1 MASHRT
7 TPTHSTVPSA
17 VPATRPSRTPP
28 AAPSAP
34 AASQQGLKRAAL
46 YARVSTEK
54 QEREETVA
62 SQVDLLYQAAA
73 ASGYDIAPTS
83 VFIDEGVSGA
93 RLDRPA
99 LDRLRDLAAEGAF
112 EMLMVTV
119 PDRLARRYAYQ
130 VLLVEEFTRCG
141 CEVVFVQHGL
151 GASPEEQMLLQMQ
164 GVFAEYER
172 ALIQERTRQGRLFAA
187 RQGRVNWGNP
197 PLWLHLHPQ
206 NPINEAEAEV
216 VRLIHRWCVEEQCS
230 SYTIQRRLTAQGIV
244 PRKARQGRWA
254 QSSIIEI
261 LRDSL
266 YKGEAY
272 YNRTQAREAHQPYGR
287 RGRHDRVPGNTQ
299 GRTRRPPSEW
309 IAVPVPAIIDP
320 ETWER
325 AQGQLRQN
333 QERAQ
338 RHTTPHRYLLRSL
351 LVCGHCSR
359 RMVGSWSALGGRY
372 ICALRYPRHVPGACP
387 GRSLGAPTIEQ
398 TVWEHVQA
406 LLADP
411 EVLRQ
416 QYEQGRG
423 DPAVDVR
430 AEHERARLERKLTAL
445 EREKARLLD
454 AYQAEVIE
462 LTELAERRERLT
474 EQGQQLRAR
483 VQEIEQQRLDRA
495 AELRLLEGVDT
506 FCTSI
511 RDAMVAPSF
520 EVKQKVLQLVVQRIV
535 VEDHRITIEHVVP
548 SGPIRLQ
555 PEHHAHAGPGTSH
568 TPLRGL
574 SGTPAVCTGP
584 GMPHPR
590 APAAADECHTPGPG
604 EDKYAS
610 RYPAPRAHRD
620 RTHGESLF

>member
-7 TPTHSTVPSA
+7 TPAHATIP
-17 VPATRPSRTPP
+17 PAIPPTRPCPTRPP
-28 AAPSAP
+28 AATPSAS
-34 AASQQGLKRAAL
+34 AAGQRDLKRAAL

-73 ASGYDIAPTS
+73 AAGYAITPTS

-99 LDRLRDLAAEGAF
+99 LDRLRDLVAEGVF
-112 EMLMVTV
+112 EVLLVTV

-151 GASPEEQMLLQMQ
+151 GASPEEQLLLQMQ

-172 ALIQERTRQGRLFAA
+172 ALIQERTRRGRLFAA

-197 PLWLHLHPQ
+197 PYGYTYIRKTPTTPQHLVV
-206 NPINEAEAEV
+206 NEAEAEV
-216 VRLIHRWCVEEQCS
+216 VRLIYRWCVEEQCS

-254 QSSIIEI
+254 QSSIVEI

-272 YNRTQAREAHQPYGR
+272 YNRTQPAELHQPYGP
-287 RGRHDRVPGNTQ
+287 RGRTDRVPGNTQ

-309 IAVPVPAIIDP
+309 IAVPVPPIIDP

-325 AQGQLRQN
+325 AQAQLRQN

-338 RHTTPHRYLLRSL
+338 RQTTPRRYLLRSL
-351 LVCGHCSR
+351 LVCGRCGR
-359 RMVGSWSALGGRY
+359 RMVGSWSAPGGRY

-387 GRSLGAPTIEQ
+387 GRSLSALAIEQ
-398 TVWEHVQA
+398 MVWAHVQA

-416 QYEQGRG
+416 QYAQGHG

-430 AEHERARLERKLTAL
+430 AEHEHARIERKLAAL
-445 EREKARLLD
+445 ERENTRLLD
-454 AYQAEVIE
+454 AYQAAVIE
-462 LTELAERRERLT
+462 LAELAERRERLT
-474 EQGQQLRAR
+474 AQGQQLRAR
-483 VQEIEQQRLDRA
+483 VQEIEQQRRDRA
-495 AELRLLEGVDT
+495 AELRLLEGVDA
-506 FCTSI
+506 FCASI
-511 RDAMVAPSF
+511 RDAMVAPTF

-548 SGPIRLQ
+548 SGPLRLQ
-555 PEHHAHAGPGTSH
+555 TEHPAGD
-568 TPLRGL
+568 
-574 SGTPAVCTGP
+574 
-584 GMPHPR
+584 
-590 APAAADECHTPGPG
+590 AP
-604 EDKYAS
+604 
-610 RYPAPRAHRD
+610 
-620 RTHGESLF
+620 

>member
-7 TPTHSTVPSA
+7 TPTRPTAPSA
-17 VPATRPSRTPP
+17 VPATRPTRTSP

-34 AASQQGLKRAAL
+34 AASQQGLKRTAL

-73 ASGYDIAPTS
+73 ASGYDISPTS

-112 EMLMVTV
+112 EVLLVTV

-141 CEVVFVQHGL
+141 CEVIFVQHGL

-172 ALIQERTRQGRLFAA
+172 ALIQERTRRGRLFAA

-197 PLWLHLHPQ
+197 PYGYTYVRKTPTTPQHLV
-206 NPINEAEAEV
+206 INEAEAEV
-216 VRLIHRWCVEEQCS
+216 VRLIYRWCVEEQLS
-230 SYTIQRRLTAQGIV
+230 SYAIQRRLTDHRIV
-244 PRKARQGRWA
+244 PRKAHHGRWA

-287 RGRHDRVPGNTQ
+287 RGRQDRVPGNGQ
-299 GRTRRPPSEW
+299 GRARRPPGEW
-309 IAVPVPAIIDP
+309 IPVTVPAIIDP
-320 ETWER
+320 ETWDR
-325 AQGQLRQN
+325 TQVQLRQN

-351 LVCGHCSR
+351 LVCGRCGR
-359 RMVGSWSALGGRY
+359 RMVGTWSAQGGRY

-445 EREKARLLD
+445 EA
-454 AYQAEVIE
+454 
-462 LTELAERRERLT
+462 
-474 EQGQQLRAR
+474 
-483 VQEIEQQRLDRA
+483 
-495 AELRLLEGVDT
+495 
-506 FCTSI
+506 
-511 RDAMVAPSF
+511 
-520 EVKQKVLQLVVQRIV
+520 
-535 VEDHRITIEHVVP
+535 
-548 SGPIRLQ
+548 
-555 PEHHAHAGPGTSH
+555 
-568 TPLRGL
+568 
-574 SGTPAVCTGP
+574 
-584 GMPHPR
+584 
-590 APAAADECHTPGPG
+590 
-604 EDKYAS
+604 
-610 RYPAPRAHRD
+610 
-620 RTHGESLF
+620 